1 MLLFFFV
8 SHSYFSDGWPEKVT
22 ILRLRSAQEN
32 LVTLKT
38 SIYVR
43 FIRFLSVRP
52 SAYSVVAHPP
62 FSSYGQKKEAF
73 RLVKQFSVTCFVP
86 GSI

>member
-1 MLLFFFV
+1 MRSVPERGLLLFFRK
-8 SHSYFSDGWPEKVT
+8 KVT

-38 SIYVR
+38 SLYVR
-43 FIRFLSVRP
+43 FIFILSVRP

-73 RLVKQFSVTCFVP
+73 CSVEQFSVTCFYP
-86 GSI
+86 YSK